1 MDTVNIQMN
10 MDFNNNNIANMN
22 NPYDMWSL
30 SFIFF
35 IILLNIFGITSIV
48 INAETWENWF

>member
-35 IILLNIFGITSIV
+35 IILNIFGITSIV